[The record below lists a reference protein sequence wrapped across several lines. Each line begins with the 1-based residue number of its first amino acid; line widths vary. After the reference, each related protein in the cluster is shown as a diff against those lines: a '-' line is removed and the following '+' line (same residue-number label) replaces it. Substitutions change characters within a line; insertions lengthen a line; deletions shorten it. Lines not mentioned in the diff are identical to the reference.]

1 MANYLKG
8 IGDASQRIN
17 EILPSLDARIY
28 NFLIGHTA
36 GIIKGEFYE
45 FAADAI
51 ARGVVIKS
59 GMMQA
64 HGYFGCADTDTQI
77 NFVMPSTTQYCHIY
91 AEIDLS
97 VVPNRFEIKATAL
110 SNSTTFSARQ
120 DDLRSIPNGRYQ
132 FHLWQVTLTASTIIL
147 SDRRNYIDKPLNAV
161 NAEYGETQPQTEDSK
176 RLATTSYVRRA
187 ISDVKNITTAACTN
201 LAGLASRNSVKRQ
214 VNFVVVDLS
223 VNIGSPLDATVTLG
237 TVPAGFRPKS
247 TVTIGVNCGLSGLT
261 QSQFPEQIGVYGSV
275 SGTISPDGTITVSGM
290 AAGIGMYTATLA
302 YINGT
307 VFINAGYEITE

>member
-28 NFLIGHTA
+28 YFLCGHTA

-45 FAADAI
+45 FAANAI
-51 ARGVVIKS
+51 DRGVRVRS

-77 NFVMPSTTQYCHIY
+77 NFVMPSTTQYCHLY

-110 SNSTTFSARQ
+110 SNGTAFSARQ
-120 DDLRSIPNGRYQ
+120 DNLRSIPNGRYQ

-161 NAEYGETQPQTEDSK
+161 NAEYSETQPQTEDST
-176 RLATTSYVRRA
+176 RVATTSYVRRA
-187 ISDVKNITTAACTN
+187 VSDALNIRTGAVLN
-201 LAGLASRNSVKRQ
+201 ASGVSIGTVKRQ
-214 VNFVVVDLS
+214 ANFVIVS
-223 VNIGSPLDATVTLG
+223 VTAAAGTNIGTIPE
-237 TVPAGFRPKS
+237 GFRPRT
-247 TVTIGVNCGLSGLT
+247 TVSIGGSGNLTGGVAATWPGSDNMYGTI
-261 QSQFPEQIGVYGSV
+261 
-275 SGTISPDGTITVSGM
+275 SGTISAGGVISLTGSAFGGWTSPNGGAGMATVS
-290 AAGIGMYTATLA
+290 L
-302 YINGT
+302 GT
-307 VFINAGYEITE
+307 VYINAGYEIT